1 MKWIRKSPFGRQE
14 DAAEH
19 MVVLLSQEAD
29 RHGTPLNETEKKILA
44 SESARGEPFSEDL
57 RIRLHKLI
65 GEILE
70 REKVTD
76 IKNDPKSFLAS
87 FEMGKR

>member
-19 MVVLLSQEAD
+19 MIELLSQEAD
-29 RHGTPLNETEKKILA
+29 RHGTPLNETEKKMLA
-44 SESARGEPFSEDL
+44 SESGRREPFPEDL
-57 RIRLHKLI
+57 RMRLHKLI

-70 REKVTD
+70 RD
-76 IKNDPKSFLAS
+76 
-87 FEMGKR
+87 